1 MIAIVCIDDKGGML
15 FNHRRQSQDRM
26 LRADLLREAAR
37 RPVWMNAYSA
47 RQFGAPAENL
57 RVAEDF
63 PDRSGSGELCF
74 VEDRDLSPLAGKLE
88 GLILYRWN
96 RAYPSDVRFPT
107 DLPAFVLMEQREFP
121 GTSHE
126 RIIRK
131 IYVREADHG
140 QEERE

>member
-63 PDRSGSGELCF
+63 PDRAGPGELCF
-74 VEDRDLSPLAGKLE
+74 AETADPAPWAARVEE
-88 GLILYRWN
+88 IVLYRWN
-96 RAYPSDVRFPT
+96 RRYPADLRFT
-107 DLPAFVLMEQREFP
+107 LPLEGWTLERREEFA
-121 GTSHE
+121 GSSHE
-126 RIIRK
+126 K
-131 IYVREADHG
+131 ITKEVYR
-140 QEERE
+140 R